1 VTIEQAKITIGSVG
15 KLAAVT
21 VPLFVTMGVTLHRV
35 AAAEEE
41 ILELKTE
48 HGIMMETLTDLR
60 VQIAALCVAT
70 GAICG

>member
-1 VTIEQAKITIGSVG
+1 
-15 KLAAVT
+15 
-21 VPLFVTMGVTLHRV
+21 MGVTLHRV